1 MKRFLILILFSLLFP
16 IQNSSAAPSLG
27 ETIDFLIN
35 GDDDS
40 GWIDFRSKLDWSIDD
55 KCILKKRGR
64 DSYGKVFTLV
74 IDLNKVI
81 VETFKSSFKGNGF
94 TSKCK
99 GCVKFEPDDITRDWW
114 EEWNG
119 VTWKRNQKAL
129 INIPQQQTLKRTLP
143 SSVLDVV
150 CGGECYRKVKN
161 FKMKKDDQK

>member
-1 MKRFLILILFSLLFP
+1 MKRFLILILFSLFFP
-16 IQNSSAAPSLG
+16 IQNSSAVSPSLE

-35 GDDDS
+35 GDDDTS
-40 GWIDFRSKLDWSIDD
+40 WIEFNSKLDWSIDD

-81 VETFKSSFKGNGF
+81 VETIKSSFKGKGF

-119 VTWKRNQKAL
+119 VSWKRNRKAL
-129 INIPQQQTLKRTLP
+129 IHLY
-143 SSVLDVV
+143 S
-150 CGGECYRKVKN
+150 N
-161 FKMKKDDQK
+161 FCEGAKSAF